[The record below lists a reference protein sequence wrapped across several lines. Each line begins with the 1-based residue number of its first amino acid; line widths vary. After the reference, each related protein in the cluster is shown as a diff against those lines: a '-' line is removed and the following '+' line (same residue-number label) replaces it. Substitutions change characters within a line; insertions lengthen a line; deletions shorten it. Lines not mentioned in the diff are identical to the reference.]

1 MDKEELLRRAK
12 DPRHIPGI
20 YNYCDRWCERCP
32 LTARCLTFAM
42 EEESGTRAEDLDGTN
57 DRFWKKI
64 SESFQMASSLLQ
76 DLADEEG
83 VDLDTVVDEPQAD
96 EPRVVH
102 LLPSMAQRY
111 ARLVDEWEKSNSDW
125 IEPEPRQIHN
135 HLQLVKERPNP
146 REEPISRKE
155 ALEVILWYQ
164 VFLPPKLDRALKSK
178 TEERE
183 LEEDDLPKDSDG
195 SAKIALIGIDR
206 SLSAWGE
213 LAGQWAGQ
221 GAAIGK
227 IVNHL
232 TRLRVMVEK
241 EFPQARAFIRP
252 GFDTPE
258 RSLFNGQGDWG

>member
-1 MDKEELLRRAK
+1 MDKEELLRRAR

-42 EEESGTRAEDLDGTN
+42 EEESGTQAEDLDLAN

-76 DLADEEG
+76 DLAEEEG
-83 VDLDTVVDEPQAD
+83 VDLDAVVDEPKVD
-96 EPRVVH
+96 EPKVVH

-111 ARLVDEWEKSNSDW
+111 ALLVDEWVKNKDDW
-125 IEPEPRQIHN
+125 LEPEPLQSPN
-135 HLQLVKERPNP
+135 HLHLVKETPHP
-146 REEPISRKE
+146 PQDPISRKE

-164 VFLPPKLDRALKSK
+164 VFLPPKLYRALLSK
-178 TEERE
+178 TEEME
-183 LEEDDLPKDSDG
+183 LEEDDFPKDSDG

-213 LAGQWAGQ
+213 LAAQREGQE
-221 GAAIGK
+221 AAIRE

-232 TRLRVMVEK
+232 TRLRELVEK
-241 EFPQARAFIRP
+241 EFSQARDFIRP

-258 RSLFNGQGDWG
+258 RSVDNGQRNSG

>member
-32 LTARCLTFAM
+32 LTAHCLTFAM
-42 EEESGTRAEDLDGTN
+42 EEESGTRAEDLDLAN

-64 SESFQMASSLLQ
+64 SESLQLAFSLLQ
-76 DLADEEG
+76 DLAEEEG
-83 VDLDTVVDEPQAD
+83 IDLDAVVDEPEAD
-96 EPRVVH
+96 KPRVVH

-111 ARLVDEWEKSNSDW
+111 ALLVDEWVKSNGDW
-125 IEPEPRQIHN
+125 IEPEPRQSPN
-135 HLQLVKERPNP
+135 HLHLVKERPNP
-146 REEPISRKE
+146 QEDSISRKE

-164 VFLPPKLDRALKSK
+164 VFLPPKLYRALLSK
-178 TEERE
+178 TEEME
-183 LEEDDLPKDSDG
+183 LEEDDLPKDSEG

-213 LAGQWAGQ
+213 LVAQCEGQ
-221 GAAIGK
+221 GVAIRK

-232 TRLRVMVEK
+232 TRLRAMVEK
-241 EFPQARAFIRP
+241 EFPGARAFIRP
-252 GFDTPE
+252 GFDAPD
-258 RSLFNGQGDWG
+258 GDPYP

>member
-1 MDKEELLRRAK
+1 LDKEERLTRAK

-42 EEESGTRAEDLDGTN
+42 EEESGTRAEDQDRTN

-64 SESFQMASSLLQ
+64 SESMQLAFSLLQ

-83 VDLDTVVDEPQAD
+83 VDLDVVVDEPKAD
-96 EPRVVH
+96 EPKVVH
-102 LLPSMAQRY
+102 PLPSMAQRY
-111 ARLVDEWEKSNSDW
+111 ALLVDEWVKNNTDW
-125 IEPEPRQIHN
+125 FEPEPRQSPN
-135 HLQLVKERPNP
+135 HLHLVKESPNP
-146 REEPISRKE
+146 QEDPISRKE

-164 VFLPPKLDRALKSK
+164 VFLPPKLYRALISK
-178 TEERE
+178 TEEME
-183 LEEDDLPKDSDG
+183 LEEDDFPKDSEG

-213 LAGQWAGQ
+213 LAAQCEGQVVALR
-221 GAAIGK
+221 K

-232 TRLRVMVEK
+232 TRLREMVEK
-241 EFPQARAFIRP
+241 EFPGARAFFRP
-252 GFDTPE
+252 GFDTPD
-258 RSLFNGQGDWG
+258 GKPHP